1 MADKVRGPA
10 SGIILI
16 LLLIMAVGA
25 AALGF
30 LGLQKEKER
39 NAQLTEDITQL
50 EVKKRS
56 AEQEAESL
64 KSQIGDLKRQIEQ
77 HQAMIKESS
86 GKVASLNDALSV
98 EKKAGEDALL
108 EVKKLQEEVTS
119 LRNTKSKL
127 EVDLKA
133 SDEKVVFLKG
143 KLDLFESN
151 QQKMKAE
158 QAAAPDAAPKAEAP
172 AVQLKKIVVSTAES
186 AQADAPVKTAA
197 ADTVVPSVPAP
208 LEGKVL
214 VVNEEYD
221 FIVISLGKNDNIA
234 VGDMVEIRRQD
245 KKIADAKIEEVR
257 DTMSVAMPLEQ
268 GMIKNIKQE
277 DRALVS

>member
-64 KSQIGDLKRQIEQ
+64 KGQIGDLKRQIEQ
-77 HQAMIKESS
+77 HQAMIKESNS
-86 GKVASLNDALSV
+86 KAASLDDALSV
-98 EKKAGEDALL
+98 EKKAKEDALL
-108 EVKKLQEEVTS
+108 EVEKLQGEVTS

-127 EVDLKA
+127 ESDLKA

-151 QQKMKAE
+151 QQKLKAE
-158 QAAAPDAAPKAEAP
+158 QAAAPEAALKADAP
-172 AVQLKKIVVSTAES
+172 AVQLKKIVVSPAES
-186 AQADAPVKTAA
+186 AQADAPEKTAA
-197 ADTVVPSVPAP
+197 AVTAAPSVPAP

-221 FIVISLGKNDNIA
+221 FIVISLGKNDNVT
-234 VGDMVEIRRQD
+234 VGDMVEILRQD

>member
-16 LLLIMAVGA
+16 LLLIVAVGA

-30 LGLQKEKER
+30 FGLQKEKER
-39 NAQLTEDITQL
+39 NAQLTEDIAQL
-50 EVKKRS
+50 QIKKQS

-64 KSQIGDLKRQIEQ
+64 KGQIGDLKRQIEQ
-77 HQAMIKESS
+77 HQAMVKESNN
-86 GKVASLNDALSV
+86 KITSLDDALSA
-98 EKKAGEDALL
+98 EKKSKEDAFL
-108 EVKKLQEEVTS
+108 EAERLKEEVAA
-119 LRNTKSKL
+119 LKNAKSKL
-127 EVDLKA
+127 EADLKA
-133 SDEKVVFLKG
+133 SDEKIVFLKG

-158 QAAAPDAAPKAEAP
+158 QAAMPEAAPKAEAP
-172 AVQLKKIVVSTAES
+172 AVQLKKIVVSPAEG
-186 AQADAPVKTAA
+186 ATKEAPIRAAA
-197 ADTVVPSVPAP
+197 ADTAAPSVPAP

-221 FIVISLGKNDNIA
+221 FIVISLGKDDNVA
-234 VGDMVEIRRQD
+234 VGDMVEILRQD
-245 KKIADAKIEEVR
+245 KKIAEAKIEEVR

>member
-16 LLLIMAVGA
+16 LLLIVAVGA

-39 NAQLTEDITQL
+39 NAQLTEDIAQL
-50 EVKKRS
+50 QIKKQS

-64 KSQIGDLKRQIEQ
+64 KGQIGDLKRQIEQ
-77 HQAMIKESS
+77 HQAMVKESNN
-86 GKVASLNDALSV
+86 KITSLDDALSA
-98 EKKAGEDALL
+98 EKKSKEDAFL
-108 EVKKLQEEVTS
+108 EAERLKEEVAA
-119 LRNTKSKL
+119 LKNAKSKL
-127 EVDLKA
+127 ETDLKA
-133 SDEKVVFLKG
+133 NDEKIVFLKG

-158 QAAAPDAAPKAEAP
+158 QAAMPEAAPKAEAP
-172 AVQLKKIVVSTAES
+172 AVQLKKIVVSPAEG
-186 AQADAPVKTAA
+186 ATKEAPIRAAA
-197 ADTVVPSVPAP
+197 ADTAAPSVPAP

-221 FIVISLGKNDNIA
+221 FIVISLGKDDNVV
-234 VGDMVEIRRQD
+234 VGDMVEILRQD
-245 KKIADAKIEEVR
+245 KKIAEAKIEEVR

>member
-16 LLLIMAVGA
+16 LFLVMAVGA

-77 HQAMIKESS
+77 HQAMIKESNS
-86 GKVASLNDALSV
+86 KAASLNDALSV

-108 EVKKLQEEVTS
+108 EVEKLQGEVTS

-151 QQKMKAE
+151 QQKLKAE
-158 QAAAPDAAPKAEAP
+158 QSAIPEAAPKAEAP
-172 AVQLKKIVVSTAES
+172 DVQLKKIVVSTAES
-186 AQADAPVKTAA
+186 APAGAPVKAAA
-197 ADTVVPSVPAP
+197 ADTAAPSVPAP

-234 VGDMVEIRRQD
+234 VGDMVEILRQD

>member
-16 LLLIMAVGA
+16 LLLIVAVGA

-39 NAQLTEDITQL
+39 NAQLTEDIAQL
-50 EVKKRS
+50 QIKKQS

-64 KSQIGDLKRQIEQ
+64 KGQIGDLKRQIEQ
-77 HQAMIKESS
+77 HQAMVKESNN
-86 GKVASLNDALSV
+86 KITSLDDALSA
-98 EKKAGEDALL
+98 EKKSKEDAFL
-108 EVKKLQEEVTS
+108 EAERLKEEVAA
-119 LRNTKSKL
+119 LKNAKSKL
-127 EVDLKA
+127 ETDLKA
-133 SDEKVVFLKG
+133 SDEKIVFLKG

-158 QAAAPDAAPKAEAP
+158 QAAMPEAAPKSEAP
-172 AVQLKKIVVSTAES
+172 AVQLKKIVVSPAEG
-186 AQADAPVKTAA
+186 ATKEAPLRAAA
-197 ADTVVPSVPAP
+197 ADTAAPSVPAP

-221 FIVISLGKNDNIA
+221 FIVISLGKDDNVV
-234 VGDMVEIRRQD
+234 VGDMVEILRQD
-245 KKIADAKIEEVR
+245 KKIAEAKIEEVR